1 MAFYRNK
8 IRGEWEEGGFTDLK
22 QAKAASRYAAAASGE
37 IVSLWSESANRIIY
51 RAKPPKRAKK
61 SNPRRA
67 NPDIFKAIGK
77 KVIGIVQQGGKI
89 VGIKVR

>member
-1 MAFYRNK
+1 MATRKRNA
-8 IRGEWEEGGFTDLK
+8 G
-22 QAKAASRYAAAASGE
+22 ASSKRKHKKMMKSAGISLAE
-37 IVSLWSESANRIIY
+37 IEYLHSLRKK
-51 RAKPPKRAKK
+51 RRKPVARKRKK
-61 SNPRRA
+61 